1 MKPLLAADRLRR
13 IAQHLAAG
21 EPLPPL
27 LSGWLGLAIVR
38 RLQDTDS
45 SLDQLLSLKS
55 RSGGRLSA
63 CSQQPARDQALRE
76 LAGDEGTVKARAT
89 ALQARIR
96 AWQAGASDED
106 LDTIARRFGAPPLS
120 LRQLQRIVT
129 GRTEAARLAADDGNL
144 GSDMSSHAMTARWQH
159 HPTRGPHHA
168 NDHPHHAR

>member
-1 MKPLLAADRLRR
+1 MKPLLARRRLEQV
-13 IAQHLAAG
+13 AAHLARG

-63 CSQQPARDQALRE
+63 CSQQPARDAALRE
-76 LAGDEGTVKARAT
+76 LAGEAGNTKARAT

-96 AWQAGASDED
+96 AWQNGTTDEA
-106 LDTIARRFGAPPLS
+106 LDTIARRYGDPPLS
-120 LRQLQRIVT
+120 LRQLQRIIN
-129 GRTEAARLAADDGNL
+129 GDTEAARLTADDGNPPI
-144 GSDMSSHAMTARWQH
+144 DMSSRTPAAGWRH
-159 HPTRGPHHA
+159 HLTRGPCNEPEHQ
-168 NDHPHHAR
+168 HHAR

>member
-63 CSQQPARDQALRE
+63 CSQQPARDAALRE
-76 LAGDEGTVKARAT
+76 LAGEVGNTKARAT

-96 AWQAGASDED
+96 AWQAGTADEA
-106 LDTIARRFGAPPLS
+106 LDNIARRYGDPPLS
-120 LRQLQRIVT
+120 LRQLQRIVAGT
-129 GRTEAARLAADDGNL
+129 TEAARLTADDGNL
-144 GSDMSSHAMTARWQH
+144 TSDMSSRTPAAGWQH

>member
-63 CSQQPARDQALRE
+63 CSQQPARDAALRE
-76 LAGDEGTVKARAT
+76 LAGEVGNTKARAT

-96 AWQAGASDED
+96 AWQAGTADEA
-106 LDTIARRFGAPPLS
+106 LDTIARFGDPPKS
-120 LRQLQRIVT
+120 LRQLIRIVASQ
-129 GRTEAARLAADDGNL
+129 TEAARIGADDENPPI
-144 GSDMSSHAMTARWQH
+144 DMSSRPMTARWQH
-159 HPTRGPHHA
+159 QPPQGPRNEKHH
-168 NDHPHHAR
+168 HHAR

>member
-21 EPLPPL
+21 EALPPL

-45 SLDQLLSLKS
+45 SLDQLLSIKS

-63 CSQQPARDQALRE
+63 CSQQPARDAALRE

-96 AWQAGASDED
+96 AWQAGTTDEA
-106 LDTIARRFGAPPLS
+106 LDNIARRYGDPPLS
-120 LRQLQRIVT
+120 LRQLQRIVA
-129 GRTEAARLAADDGNL
+129 GRTEAARIGADDENPPI
-144 GSDMSSHAMTARWQH
+144 DMSSRTPAAGWQH